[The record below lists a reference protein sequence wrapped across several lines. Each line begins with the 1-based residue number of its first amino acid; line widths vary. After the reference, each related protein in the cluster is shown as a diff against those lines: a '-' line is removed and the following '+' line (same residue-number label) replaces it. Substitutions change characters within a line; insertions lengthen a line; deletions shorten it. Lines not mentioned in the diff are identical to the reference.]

1 MTSKWIMCWACQ
13 GDEGEMV
20 DGEWID
26 CPCCQGEGGRMD
38 GEKWSYTCEPR
49 P

>member
-13 GDEGEMV
+13 GGEGEMV

-26 CPCCQGEGGRMD
+26 CPCCQGEGGRPD
-38 GEKWSYTCEPR
+38 GEKWSCTCEPR